1 MPLAG
6 LLGRFLWSWTL
17 AFTLGMGAAA
27 WYQLPA
33 LPVTYG
39 LLLACAYL
47 AMAAWLKK
55 RQRCLTRAEQGPA
68 LLGLTVVALGV
79 HLGLNALAASLIHYG
94 ASLDPPLPLDVR
106 QGFIA
111 LQAPLYAMTI
121 WIAMQQASAHYPS
134 RSQRPRATVR
144 RRSTHG

>member
-6 LLGRFLWSWTL
+6 LLGRFLWIWTL
-17 AFTLGMGAAA
+17 AFTMGMGAAA

-33 LPVTYG
+33 LPITYG

-47 AMAAWLKK
+47 ATAASLKK
-55 RQRCLTRAEQGPA
+55 RGRCLTRVEQGPA

-79 HLGLNALAASLIHYG
+79 HLSLNALAASLIHYG
-94 ASLDPPLPLDVR
+94 ASLDPPLPLEVR

-121 WIAMQQASAHYPS
+121 WIAMQHAGVRYLS

-144 RRSTHG
+144 RHSTHG

>member
-6 LLGRFLWSWTL
+6 LLGRFLWIWTL
-17 AFTLGMGAAA
+17 AFTMGMGAAA

-39 LLLACAYL
+39 LLLACAYM
-47 AMAAWLKK
+47 AMACCIKK
-55 RQRCLTRAEQGPA
+55 QGRCLTRAEQGPV

-79 HLGLNALAASLIHYG
+79 HLSLNALAAFLIHYG
-94 ASLDPPLPLDVR
+94 ASLNPPLPLEVR

-111 LQAPLYAMTI
+111 LQAPLYAITI
-121 WIAMQQASAHYPS
+121 WIAMQRASVRYLS
-134 RSQRPRATVR
+134 RSQRPRATAG